1 MEYSTSSQIFTTMN
15 KIRSLSRII
24 LSFALPISI
33 SQTVQCQPV
42 DSVFSLKSSIEY
54 SLKNN
59 ASSTIYSNEVEIA
72 RQKNIQALSAYLPQV
87 GGTFTSDFNPKLQTN
102 IITVAGQEQT
112 LTFGQRHSNGAVVQ
126 LDQKIYDQ
134 SAIEAISARK
144 VNNTIAQLNIL
155 KNNEILIYNTSL
167 AYYQVLI
174 YNEQEKLLRENEKQ
188 YKELLSILKLQYERG
203 VIRKIDFDRTRV
215 SANNITSQITLV
227 QTNKKLALNRL
238 KNAMGMPLENE
249 IRVEDSSYT
258 TSKADLPKA
267 AQFDI
272 SSRLD
277 YKIMNQ
283 NILYQE
289 IDVKIKRAAFAPVL
303 SAYARYGVN
312 AFGSEFSNS
321 FNKLYD
327 YSAIGVKLNVPIFS
341 GFNKSSQLKQSKLA
355 LINAREN
362 AKLIMQNYKLDYENA
377 NTKLLNSYTSLDKDK
392 ENLALAK
399 EVFETTNLQYRQGT
413 ASLTDFLNA
422 DYSLKEAQSNYI
434 NSLLNFMSARVD
446 YEKSQGTLPAYINQ
460 L

>member
-1 MEYSTSSQIFTTMN
+1 MN
-15 KIRSLSRII
+15 KIGSLIQIAVGIVLLVGAS
-24 LSFALPISI
+24 A
-33 SQTVQCQPV
+33 QTVSSQST
-42 DSVFSLKSSIEY
+42 DSVFTLKSSIEY

-59 ASSTIYSNEVEIA
+59 PSSTIYNNEVEIA
-72 RQKNIQALSAYLPQV
+72 RQKNRQALSTYLPQV
-87 GGTFTSDFNPKLQTN
+87 AGTFTSDYNPKLQTN
-102 IITVAGQEQT
+102 VLTIDGPTGKTQSILT
-112 LTFGQRHSNGAVVQ
+112 LGQRHSNGAVVQ

-155 KNNEILIYNTSL
+155 RNNEILIFNTSL

-188 YKELLSILKLQYERG
+188 YKDLLSILKLQYDRG
-203 VIRKIDFDRTRV
+203 VIRKIDYDRTRV
-215 SANNITSQITLV
+215 STNNISSQITLV
-227 QTNKKLALNRL
+227 QTNKKLALNKL
-238 KNAMGMPLENE
+238 KNSMGMPIETE

-258 TSKADLPKA
+258 TSKAELPKA
-267 AQFDI
+267 AQLDVKN
-272 SSRLD
+272 RLD
-277 YKIMNQ
+277 YKIMDQ
-283 NILYQE
+283 NVLYQE
-289 IDVKIKRAAFAPVL
+289 IDVRMKKAAFAPVL

-327 YSAIGVKLNVPIFS
+327 YSAIGIKLNVPIFS

-355 LINAREN
+355 LINAKEN
-362 AKLIMQNYKLDYENA
+362 AKLSIQNYQLDYENA
-377 NTKLLNSYTSLDKDK
+377 NTKLFSSYTSLDKDK

-399 EVFETTNLQYRQGT
+399 DVFESTNLQYRQGT